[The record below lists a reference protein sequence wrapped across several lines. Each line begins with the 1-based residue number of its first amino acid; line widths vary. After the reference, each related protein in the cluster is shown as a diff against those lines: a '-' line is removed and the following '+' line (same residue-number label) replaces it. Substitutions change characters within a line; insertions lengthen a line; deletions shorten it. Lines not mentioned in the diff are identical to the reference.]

1 MAASNQETFGAA
13 EARPVTPVRIV
24 GVAALSGFAL
34 AGAVVFGMA
43 VGSSG
48 VDFSALFR
56 SVFGLGM
63 PDPTFST
70 ILWQLRWPRV
80 LVAMETGAALALGG
94 LVFQALLR
102 NPLAEPYILGT
113 SGGAAVGAISG
124 ILMGLSRFPG
134 VGTAAFFGSVLS
146 LAAVLLL
153 ASGRAGL
160 RRDALLL
167 SGVMVNAFC
176 GALILFFIATIQD
189 ARLHAM
195 LFWLMGDLSRAD
207 TATAARLGGV
217 LGAGAAVVFAMA
229 RPMNVMLMGREAAES
244 LGVSVRWVRVFL
256 LGVTSVMV
264 SAAVCAA
271 GLLGFVG
278 LAVPHGLR
286 LLFGPDHRVLVPAC
300 LFGGGAYLVVCDAV
314 ARWLPRHGEMPAG
327 VITALVGA
335 PLFILLL
342 RRSTR

>member
-1 MAASNQETFGAA
+1 MAAFNQEMAPATDP
-13 EARPVTPVRIV
+13 RPVTPARLIAVT
-24 GVAALSGFAL
+24 AASAL
-34 AGAVVFGMA
+34 GLVVAVVFGLA

-48 VDFSALFR
+48 TDFSALFQSLWGR
-56 SVFGLGM
+56 QL
-63 PDPTFST
+63 PDPTLST

-80 LVAMETGAALALGG
+80 LVAMETGAVLALGG

-113 SGGAAVGAISG
+113 SGGAAVGAIAG
-124 ILMGLSRFPG
+124 ILVGLSRFPG
-134 VGTAAFFGSVLS
+134 VETAAFFGSVLS
-146 LAAVLLL
+146 LATVLLL
-153 ASGRAGL
+153 ASGRAGF

-176 GALILFFIATIQD
+176 GALILFFISSTQD
-189 ARLHAM
+189 ARLHSM

-207 TATAARLGGV
+207 STVAAMLGGV
-217 LGAGAAVVFAMA
+217 LGVGAAVVFAMA
-229 RPMNVMLMGREAAES
+229 RPMNVMLMGRDAAES
-244 LGVSVRWVRVFL
+244 LGVSVLWARVFL
-256 LGVTSVMV
+256 LGVTSLMV
-264 SAAVCAA
+264 SAAVCAT

-300 LFGGGAYLVVCDAV
+300 VFAGGAYLIGCDAL

>member
-1 MAASNQETFGAA
+1 MGASNQEAPWAGKAQ
-13 EARPVTPVRIV
+13 PVTPVRIV
-24 GVAALSGFAL
+24 GVAALSGLAL

-56 SVFGLGM
+56 SVLGLGI
-63 PDPTFST
+63 PDPTLAT

-113 SGGAAVGAISG
+113 SGGAAVGAIAA
-124 ILMGLSRFPG
+124 ILLGFSRFPG

-176 GALILFFIATIQD
+176 GALILFFLSTTQD
-189 ARLHAM
+189 ARLHTM

-207 TATAARLGGV
+207 TAGAARLGGV

-229 RPMNVMLMGREAAES
+229 RPMNVMLMGRDAAES
-244 LGVSVRWVRVFL
+244 LGVSVRWMRVFL

-286 LLFGPDHRVLVPAC
+286 LLFGPDHRMLVLAC

>member
-1 MAASNQETFGAA
+1 MAAFERDTTSTA
-13 EARPVTPVRIV
+13 EPRPVSPARLATVT
-24 GVAALSGFAL
+24 ALSAL
-34 AGAVVFGMA
+34 GLAVAMVFGLA

-48 VDFSALFR
+48 TDFSALFR
-56 SVFGLGM
+56 FLWDREL
-63 PDPTFST
+63 PDPTLST
-70 ILWQLRWPRV
+70 ILWELRWPRV
-80 LVAMETGAALALGG
+80 LVAMETGAVLALGG

-113 SGGAAVGAISG
+113 SGGAAVGAIAG
-124 ILMGLSRFPG
+124 ILLGLSRFPG
-134 VGTAAFFGSVLS
+134 VGTAAFAGSVLS
-146 LAAVLLL
+146 LATVLVL
-153 ASGRAGL
+153 ASGRGGF

-176 GALILFFIATIQD
+176 GALILFFISTTQD
-189 ARLHAM
+189 ARLHSM

-207 TATAARLGGV
+207 QAAAALLAAV
-217 LGAGAAVVFAMA
+217 LGAGSAVIFAMA
-229 RPMNVMLMGREAAES
+229 RPMNVMLMGKDAAES
-244 LGVSVRWVRVFL
+244 LGVSVTWVRVFL

-264 SAAVCAA
+264 SAAVCAT

-300 LFGGGAYLVVCDAV
+300 LFGGGAYLIGCDAL

-335 PLFILLL
+335 PLFIVLL